1 MGIIPL
7 LSCEAGEADE
17 VHRDLDEQAVRA
29 AIENNLY
36 ELWVKAATICSG
48 SVFRSDELTWVKTD
62 NSDWPNA
69 IFRAGKKAGMI
80 AEQIRC
86 GQMPNSWTIGL
97 TTTPENLRD
106 ILISHGFRQYYQ
118 QCGMAA
124 DLTRID
130 DSKEQPDDGVEVVR
144 IKEFEHLKQWL
155 AVSNECFKE
164 NVSLEVMARLLNQP
178 DSTFYA
184 GLYQQKISATL
195 LAYFSAEVAG
205 INFVSTLPAYRGKGM
220 ASILVR
226 SALSEA
232 RERGYRYAVLQ
243 SSPMGAS
250 VYQRI
255 GFERFFDIYHYKV
268 S

>member
-1 MGIIPL
+1 M
-7 LSCEAGEADE
+7 
-17 VHRDLDEQAVRA
+17 HRNLGEQAVRA

-48 SVFRSDELTWVKTD
+48 TVYRNDELAWVKTD

-69 IFRAGKKAGMI
+69 IFRANFSVGDADKKAGMI

-86 GQMPNSWTIGL
+86 GQMPNSWTVGPA
-97 TTTPENLRD
+97 TAPENLRD
-106 ILISHGFRQYYQ
+106 ILVSHGFRQYYQ

-124 DLTRID
+124 DLTRTD
-130 DSKEQPDDGVEVVR
+130 NREEQPDDGGVVVR
-144 IKEFEHLKQWL
+144 IKGLEQLKQWL

-164 NVSLEVMARLLNQP
+164 NVNLEVMARLLNQA
-178 DSTFYA
+178 DSAFYA
-184 GLYQQKISATL
+184 GRYQQKTVATL

-226 SALSEA
+226 SALRET
-232 RERGYRYAVLQ
+232 RERGYKYAVLQ
-243 SSPMGAS
+243 SSPMGES

-255 GFERFFDIYHYKV
+255 GFKRYFDIYHYKGV
-268 S
+268 LVRKV